1 MSLVRHLP
9 DALGSI
15 VSQIADRFL
24 YVLDI
29 GWLADFWRYAELTS
43 RGAYDS
49 VHWYAIPDTLPF
61 EQRVYQD
68 DWISDQALAL
78 LRRAPMHAPWF
89 LEVSHQAPHPPMD
102 ITAAMQAT
110 MAGRETI
117 WPEAYSCQARKL
129 SPICAAAVAATK
141 CGTGGQRPG
150 QCQLCL
156 TNHSIVASIK
166 AAVGLSTAISLV
178 APQ

>member
-1 MSLVRHLP
+1 MLS
-9 DALGSI
+9 A
-15 VSQIADRFL
+15 Q
-24 YVLDI
+24 
-29 GWLADFWRYAELTS
+29 DFWRYAELTS

-78 LRRAPMHAPWF
+78 LRRAPMHTPWF

-102 ITAAMQAT
+102 ITATMQAT
-110 MAGRETI
+110 MSGRETG
-117 WPEAYSCQARKL
+117 WPEAYSCEARKL
-129 SPICAAAVAATK
+129 SPICAAAIAATQ
-141 CGTGGQRPG
+141 CGTGGQRPT

-156 TNHSIVASIK
+156 KNHSNAAAIK
-166 AAVGLSTAISLV
+166 AAVRISSNFDSTTEFSLCNAIDYVLTAV
-178 APQ
+178 APCCDYTLLTARV